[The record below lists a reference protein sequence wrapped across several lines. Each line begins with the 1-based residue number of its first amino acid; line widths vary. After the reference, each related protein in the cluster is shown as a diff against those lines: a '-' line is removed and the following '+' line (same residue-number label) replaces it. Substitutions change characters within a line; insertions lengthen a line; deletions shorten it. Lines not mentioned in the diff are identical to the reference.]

1 MGLTEYFRKTGY
13 QAQYHLGDRV
23 SGRYQGVLFVGT
35 VGNDRLV
42 SSERGPEV
50 IVHLDLPLKLNH
62 VIHNIVL
69 VKHQDIKQLKRFDQ

>member
-42 SSERGPEV
+42 SPERGPEV
-50 IVHLDLPLKLNH
+50 IVHLDLPLKLNN
-62 VIHNIVL
+62 VTLNSVL
-69 VKHQDIKQLKRFDQ
+69 VKHQDIKPLKRFDQ